1 LNNLVVFASGSGSNF
16 QSIIDAIT
24 SGQLSARIVGLVT
37 NKNEAYAIERAK
49 NNNIP
54 VLVLN
59 PSDFEDNS
67 EYSEKLL
74 QQLTDWN
81 TDLIVLA
88 GYLRKIPAS
97 IIQAFDNRI
106 LNIHP
111 ALLPKFGGKGFYGM
125 NVHTA
130 VIEQQE
136 VETGCTVHVVTEE
149 YDKGPILGQS
159 KVQVLDTDTPED
171 LAKRVLTEEHKLYP
185 RVIQS
190 HLETLNQH

>member
-1 LNNLVVFASGSGSNF
+1 MNNLVVFASGSGSNF

-24 SGQLSARIVGLVT
+24 SGQLSARIVGLVS

-88 GYLRKIPAS
+88 GYLRKIPVS
-97 IIQAFDNRI
+97 IIQAFENRI

-130 VIEQQE
+130 VIAQQE

-171 LAKRVLTEEHKLYP
+171 LAKRVLMEEHKLYP